1 MAPVQFNR
9 RHVLGGLASGLITCA
24 AQAAAKVDLALV
36 LAIDCSYSV
45 SPQEY
50 QLQMRGTAQALRAPE
65 ILKAVAGG
73 ARKQIAI
80 CAFLWSNSVTRAVLV
95 PWQLLKGPADAVAI
109 GNMFLQAPRN
119 VEPGT
124 TATGS
129 ALQYGQSL
137 FASAPLALRH
147 VIDISTDGTCNEGPE
162 PAAVRD
168 ELVAQG
174 TVINGLAITRDVKEL
189 TDYVKSDVI
198 GGHQSF
204 VMQANDF
211 NAYGQALR
219 EKLFREITN
228 VDLI

>member
-1 MAPVQFNR
+1 MASVHFNR
-9 RHVLGGLASGLITCA
+9 RHVLGGLAA
-24 AQAAAKVDLALV
+24 ALMPRAAHAAVQVDLALV

-45 SPQEY
+45 NPGEY
-50 QLQMRGTAQALRAPE
+50 QLQMRGTAQAMRAPE

-73 ARKQIAI
+73 ARKQIAV
-80 CAFLWSNSVTRAVLV
+80 CAFLWSDSVTRAVLV
-95 PWQLLKGPADAVAI
+95 PWQLLKGPADAIAI

-124 TATGS
+124 TATGA

-137 FASAPLALRH
+137 FASAPMALRH
-147 VIDISTDGTCNEGPE
+147 VIDISTDGTCNEGPD
-162 PAAVRD
+162 PTAVRD

-174 TVINGLAITRDVKEL
+174 TVINGLAITRDVKDL
-189 TDYVKSDVI
+189 TDYVKDNII

-211 NAYGQALR
+211 NAYGRALR